1 MSPAAFGALTL
12 RCVRLVSPE
21 APGWREMIPTGAPY
35 SRGHSLWTVVCAFLT
50 PSLPSVIIFMHMRKA
65 HSSFRVQL
73 NYSMSRAFVNGFG
86 QNFQSAVLDAACLFR
101 YNKNIESTFLFY
113 NREEFPVKIL
123 KVKCLAPTRLD
134 NYLMQQYPALTPGRL
149 NKALRENKIKLNGK
163 KQPLSTRV
171 MAGDEI
177 KLFILDEVLDADR
190 RVEGPAWKNARG
202 PAQVVYDCPQ
212 IVIVNKPAGL
222 AVDGPEDDT
231 LLNRTLLYLNQQG
244 EYKENDLYT
253 PALCHRLDTGTS
265 GLVIVAKT
273 PEAEELF
280 LAAIKNREVKK
291 TYLCVTFGRPTP
303 PDATLGG
310 YLLKDADRGIVKIV
324 EDKQPG
330 AKEVETR
337 YETIA
342 VSGRL
347 ALLKVQLITGRT
359 HQIRA
364 HMASIGCPILGDSK
378 YGNNTANREL
388 KLKYQALCAWELT
401 MPRFNQP
408 DFEFLSGKTFRA
420 PKPWYYSQVLDGT
433 LK

>member
-1 MSPAAFGALTL
+1 MQELHVKSLLP
-12 RCVRLVSPE
+12 VRLD
-21 APGWREMIPTGAPY
+21 
-35 SRGHSLWTVVCAFLT
+35 
-50 PSLPSVIIFMHMRKA
+50 K
-65 HSSFRVQL
+65 
-73 NYSMSRAFVNGFG
+73 
-86 QNFQSAVLDAACLFR
+86 
-101 YNKNIESTFLFY
+101 
-113 NREEFPVKIL
+113 
-123 KVKCLAPTRLD
+123 
-134 NYLMQQYPALTPGRL
+134 YLMEQFPALGLGRL

-163 KQPLSTRV
+163 KQPLATRV
-171 MAGDEI
+171 QNGDVI
-177 KLFILDEVLDADR
+177 RVYLLDDQLGLTSQ
-190 RVEGPAWKNARG
+190 EGPEFLQARA
-202 PAQVVYDCPQ
+202 PAEFIYENDDL
-212 IVIVNKPAGL
+212 IVANKPAGIP
-222 AVDGPEDDT
+222 VDGDESDT
-231 LLNRTLLYLNQQG
+231 LLNRVLRRLY
-244 EYKENDLYT
+244 EEKRWDAAHE
-253 PALCHRLDTGTS
+253 PRLCHRLDTGTS
-265 GLVIVAKT
+265 GLVIIAKT

-280 LAAIKNREVKK
+280 LSAIKNREVQK
-291 TYLCVTFGRPTP
+291 TYLCVTFGRPMP

-378 YGNNTANREL
+378 YGNNSANREL

-401 MPRFNQP
+401 MPRFTQP
-408 DFEFLSGKTFRA
+408 DFAFLSGKTFHA
-420 PKPWYYSQVLDGT
+420 PKPWYYQQVLDGT